1 MIELKGFT
9 AEDIS
14 SFLCKKLEKMH
25 STKVYPKT
33 IDVGNSIQ
41 GNNITFTY
49 TKTKDSLVDNVVV
62 FDVNEILEEMRK
74 SMPKIKIAAKNN
86 NVQSEEINLESTVN
100 DLGKYVT
107 QILHFSGGNKRT
119 VKGVISSSMKEGTL
133 TKFMVKKG
141 YMVMVNINNVDMIEV
156 FTEK

>member
-1 MIELKGFT
+1 MTDFKGFT
-9 AEDIS
+9 EGEVS
-14 SFLCKKLEKMH
+14 SFLCKKLEKLLG
-25 STKVYPKT
+25 KK
-33 IDVGNSIQ
+33 IINLG
-41 GNNITFTY
+41 
-49 TKTKDSLVDNVVV
+49 
-62 FDVNEILEEMRK
+62 LEEHDSDAHIIFNYRQDDGDTISELFGQAFTIADIVKEMQEAL
-74 SMPKIKIAAKNN
+74 PKVKIAAKKN